1 MPGALPSRSSPP
13 PAYPPNPELHPARS
27 RWRGP
32 PQRSHRLVAGVAAPL
47 AAGYRY
53 APGGLAARRF
63 PLAPRPKPPCRP
75 LTERL
80 ARVARLAD
88 EVADDADAP
97 LRAAGACNLAA
108 LIASDCAM
116 PDLARALCW
125 TQFEAYSA
133 ARPEPCGEN
142 TAKLILQPLVNLA
155 RLRIRGG
162 EADAGRQILQSLY
175 DAARSSSGQA
185 VIDGRAVSLPT
196 LATPAREALTQWLW
210 AVLLTDSLRALCK
223 AGRWTDALRQAQQH
237 DGIGQRLLDGR
248 QVAVVAHASA
258 SEQEEAR
265 RILRETSASEPW
277 EHVVILCLRALTGE
291 SAAEAVTTMTGAYL
305 AFSDPGHPWFTAC
318 LGLTVAELAAPG
330 DGRHAAIGK
339 AASIATESRDAYIA
353 AEILKSP
360 LAGTATRGTV
370 TDLNGMVIQSG
381 LGQPLTAV
389 QEKHLTASAS
399 AAAALLAVRL
409 STGV

>member
-1 MPGALPSRSSPP
+1 M
-13 PAYPPNPELHPARS
+13 
-27 RWRGP
+27 
-32 PQRSHRLVAGVAAPL
+32 AAPP

-75 LTERL
+75 LAERL

-88 EVADDADAP
+88 EDADDADAP

-125 TQFEAYSA
+125 TQFDAYQA
-133 ARPEPCGEN
+133 ALPAPCGET
-142 TAKLILQPLVNLA
+142 TAKLILQPLVNLG
-155 RLRIRGG
+155 RLCIRGG
-162 EADAGRQILQSLY
+162 EADAGRQILESLY
-175 DAARSSSGQA
+175 DAARSSGGQP
-185 VIDGRAVSLPT
+185 VIDGRAVSLPALT
-196 LATPAREALTQWLW
+196 TPVREALTQWLW

-223 AGRWTDALRQAQQH
+223 AGRWTDALRQARQH

-248 QVAVVAHASA
+248 QVAVLAHASA
-258 SEQEEAR
+258 GEQAEAR
-265 RILRETSASEPW
+265 KILRETSASEPW
-277 EHVVILCLRALTGE
+277 EHVVSLCLRALTGE
-291 SAAEAVTTMTGAYL
+291 GGAESTSTMTGAYL

-353 AEILKSP
+353 REIVTSP
-360 LAGTATRGTV
+360 LAGAAAPETLTE
-370 TDLNGMVIQSG
+370 LNDIVFQSG
-381 LGQPLTAV
+381 LGQPMTAL
-389 QEKHLTASAS
+389 QEKHLAASAS
-399 AAAALLAVRL
+399 AAAALLAARL
-409 STGV
+409 PTGV

>member
-1 MPGALPSRSSPP
+1 M
-13 PAYPPNPELHPARS
+13 
-27 RWRGP
+27 
-32 PQRSHRLVAGVAAPL
+32 AASL

-53 APGGLAARRF
+53 APGGVAARRF

-80 ARVARLAD
+80 ARVARLAGQ
-88 EVADDADAP
+88 VADDADAP

-116 PDLARALCW
+116 PDLARVLCW
-125 TQFEAYSA
+125 AQFDAYQA
-133 ARPEPCGEN
+133 ARPAPCGET

-155 RLRIRGG
+155 RLRIRAG

-185 VIDGRAVSLPT
+185 VIDGRAVSLPALT
-196 LATPAREALTQWLW
+196 TPAREALTQWLW

-223 AGRWTDALRQAQQH
+223 EGRWTDALRQAQQH

-248 QVAVVAHASA
+248 QVAVLAHASA
-258 SEQEEAR
+258 GEQEEAEK
-265 RILRETSASEPW
+265 ILRETSAPEPW
-277 EHVVILCLRALTGE
+277 EHVVNLCLRALTGE
-291 SAAEAVTTMTGAYL
+291 GGAEPATTMTGAYL

-318 LGLTVAELAAPG
+318 LGLTVAELAVPG
-330 DGRHAAIGK
+330 SGRHAAIGK

-360 LAGTATRGTV
+360 VAETATRGTL
-370 TDLNGMVIQSG
+370 TDLNSMVFQSG

-389 QEKHLTASAS
+389 QEQHLTAAAS
-399 AAAALLAVRL
+399 AAALLAARPP
-409 STGV
+409 TGA

>member
-1 MPGALPSRSSPP
+1 
-13 PAYPPNPELHPARS
+13 
-27 RWRGP
+27 
-32 PQRSHRLVAGVAAPL
+32 VAAPL

-80 ARVARLAD
+80 ARVERLAGQ
-88 EVADDADAP
+88 VTDDADAP
-97 LRAAGACNLAA
+97 MRAAGACNLAA

-116 PDLARALCW
+116 PELARVLCW
-125 TQFEAYSA
+125 AQFDAYQA
-133 ARPEPCGEN
+133 ARPAPCGET

-162 EADAGRQILQSLY
+162 DADAGRQILQSLY

-185 VIDGRAVSLPT
+185 VIDGRAVSIPALT
-196 LATPAREALTQWLW
+196 APAREPLAQWLW

-248 QVAVVAHASA
+248 QVVVLAHASA
-258 SEQEEAR
+258 GEQEEAR
-265 RILRETSASEPW
+265 KILRETSAPEPW
-277 EHVVILCLRALTGE
+277 EHVVNLCLRALTEEGG
-291 SAAEAVTTMTGAYL
+291 AEPTTIMTGAYL

-318 LGLTVAELAAPG
+318 LGLTVAELAVPDG
-330 DGRHAAIGK
+330 DRHAAIGK
-339 AASIATESRDAYIA
+339 ASSIATESRDAYIA
-353 AEILKSP
+353 AEVLASP
-360 LAGTATRGTV
+360 VAEAATRETL
-370 TDLNGMVIQSG
+370 TDLKGMVLQSG
-381 LGQPLTAV
+381 LGQPLTAL

-399 AAAALLAVRL
+399 AAVALLAVQL
-409 STGV
+409 PTGV

>member
-1 MPGALPSRSSPP
+1 MVAPP
-13 PAYPPNPELHPARS
+13 
-27 RWRGP
+27 
-32 PQRSHRLVAGVAAPL
+32 

-53 APGGLAARRF
+53 APGSLAARRF

-75 LTERL
+75 LAERL
-80 ARVARLAD
+80 ARVARLAGQ
-88 EVADDADAP
+88 VADNADVP

-125 TQFEAYSA
+125 SQFDAYQA
-133 ARPEPCGEN
+133 ARPAPCGEN

-162 EADAGRQILQSLY
+162 DADAGRQILQSLY

-185 VIDGRAVSLPT
+185 VIDGRAVSLPALT
-196 LATPAREALTQWLW
+196 APAREALTQWLW
-210 AVLLTDSLRALCK
+210 AVLLTDSLRALCR
-223 AGRWTDALRQAQQH
+223 AGRWTDALRQAQEH

-248 QVAVVAHASA
+248 QVAVLAHASA
-258 SEQEEAR
+258 GEQEEAWK
-265 RILRETSASEPW
+265 ILRETSDSEPW
-277 EHVVILCLRALTGE
+277 EHAVNLCLRAITEEGGTE
-291 SAAEAVTTMTGAYL
+291 PATTMTGAYL

-318 LGLTVAELAAPG
+318 LGLTVAELAVPG
-330 DGRHAAIGK
+330 GRHAAIGK

-353 AEILKSP
+353 AEILTSP
-360 LAGTATRGTV
+360 VAGTVTRGTL

-409 STGV
+409 PTGV

>member
-1 MPGALPSRSSPP
+1 
-13 PAYPPNPELHPARS
+13 
-27 RWRGP
+27 
-32 PQRSHRLVAGVAAPL
+32 V
-47 AAGYRY
+47 
-53 APGGLAARRF
+53 PGGLAARRF
-63 PLAPRPKPPCRP
+63 PLAPRPKPPCRT

-80 ARVARLAD
+80 ARAAWLAD
-88 EVADDADAP
+88 EVTDDADAP

-125 TQFEAYSA
+125 TQFDACQASLPA
-133 ARPEPCGEN
+133 PCGES

-155 RLRIRGG
+155 RLRIRAG

-175 DAARSSSGQA
+175 DAARFSSGQA
-185 VIDGRAVSLPT
+185 VIDGRAVSLPALT
-196 LATPAREALTQWLW
+196 APAREALTQWLW

-248 QVAVVAHASA
+248 QVAVLAHASA

-305 AFSDPGHPWFTAC
+305 AFSDTRHPWFTAC

-330 DGRHAAIGK
+330 DGRQAAIGK
-339 AASIATESRDAYIA
+339 AASIAVESRDAYIA

-360 LAGTATRGTV
+360 LAGTATPGAL

-389 QEKHLTASAS
+389 QEKHLTESAS
-399 AAAALLAVRL
+399 AAAALLAARL
-409 STGV
+409 PTGV

>member
-1 MPGALPSRSSPP
+1 
-13 PAYPPNPELHPARS
+13 
-27 RWRGP
+27 
-32 PQRSHRLVAGVAAPL
+32 VAAPR
-47 AAGYRY
+47 AAGYGY

-116 PDLARALCW
+116 PDLAQALCW
-125 TQFEAYSA
+125 AQFDACQA
-133 ARPEPCGEN
+133 TLPAPCGEN
-142 TAKLILQPLVNLA
+142 TAKLVLQPLINLA

-162 EADAGRQILQSLY
+162 EADAGLQILQSLY
-175 DAARSSSGQA
+175 GAARSSGGQA
-185 VIDGRAVSLPT
+185 VIDGRVVSLSA
-196 LATPAREALTQWLW
+196 LAAPARESVTQWLW

-248 QVAVVAHASA
+248 QVAVLAHASA
-258 SEQEEAR
+258 DEQEEAG

-277 EHVVILCLRALTGE
+277 EHVVILCLQFLTGE
-291 SAAEAVTTMTGAYL
+291 SDAEAVTTMTGAYL
-305 AFSDPGHPWFTAC
+305 SFSDPGHPWFTAC
-318 LGLTVAELAAPG
+318 LGLTVAELSVPG
-330 DGRHAAIGK
+330 GRHAAIGK
-339 AASIATESRDAYIA
+339 AASIATESQDAYIA
-353 AEILKSP
+353 AEIVKSP
-360 LAGTATRGTV
+360 LAETATQGTL
-370 TDLNGMVIQSG
+370 TALNDMVFLSG

-389 QEKHLTASAS
+389 QEKHLTASVS
-399 AAAALLAVRL
+399 AAAALLAARL
-409 STGV
+409 PTGA

>member
-1 MPGALPSRSSPP
+1 
-13 PAYPPNPELHPARS
+13 
-27 RWRGP
+27 
-32 PQRSHRLVAGVAAPL
+32 VAAPL

-125 TQFEAYSA
+125 SQFDAYQA
-133 ARPEPCGEN
+133 ARPEPCGET

-155 RLRIRGG
+155 RLRIRAG

-185 VIDGRAVSLPT
+185 VIDGRAVSLPA
-196 LATPAREALTQWLW
+196 LATPARETLTQWLW

-223 AGRWTDALRQAQQH
+223 EGRWTDALRQAQQH

-248 QVAVVAHASA
+248 QAAVLAHASA
-258 SEQEEAR
+258 GEREEAG

-277 EHVVILCLRALTGE
+277 EHVVILCLQALTEEGGAE
-291 SAAEAVTTMTGAYL
+291 STTTMTGAYL

-318 LGLTVAELAAPG
+318 LGLTVAELAVP

-339 AASIATESRDAYIA
+339 VASIATESRDAYIA
-353 AEILKSP
+353 REIVTSP
-360 LAGTATRGTV
+360 LAGAAAPETLTE
-370 TDLNGMVIQSG
+370 LNGIVFHSG
-381 LGQPLTAV
+381 LGQPMTAL

-399 AAAALLAVRL
+399 AAAALLAARL
-409 STGV
+409 PTGV